1 MSILSKLIYLLPR
14 IIVYSIFLIFLFLSF
29 LTYFSYFEP
38 YLYPLHLIKGKA
50 KYVKK
55 NVIIGPN
62 PNKRELKILK
72 EKLGITVVISLLN
85 PNLLPEKSLLNE
97 ELKNTK
103 ELGLKFFNYPLEYFN
118 LNSEYNLSMVQ
129 KLKSLIDKNPQE
141 TFYIHCY
148 LGKHRTKL
156 VEKYIKNET
165 SH

>member
-1 MSILSKLIYLLPR
+1 MSVLSKFIYLLPR
-14 IIVYSIFLIFLFLSF
+14 IILYSIFLIYLFLFF
-29 LTYFSYFEP
+29 LINFSYFEP

-55 NVIIGPN
+55 NIIIGPY

-103 ELGLKFFNYPLEYFN
+103 ELGLKFYNYPLEYFN
-118 LNSEYNLSMVQ
+118 LNSEYNLSMIQ
-129 KLKSLIDKNPQE
+129 KIKFSIKKNPQE
-141 TFYIHCY
+141 IFYIHCY
-148 LGKHRTKL
+148 LGKHRVEL
-156 VEKYIKNET
+156 VEEYIKNET
-165 SH
+165 SY